1 VTPMYNVTLVNLA
14 ADARSAAVVWEKI
27 ERPEV
32 SDEELRRV
40 LQNFCE
46 IDAVENAAADPEIRV
61 QVRQQN
67 YLIRTGQGKL
77 VLYDVLN
84 RELPGRSLAVA
95 EVMAELDGTA
105 IAALTKSPFVP
116 AEAGPGAALEP
127 AVSPP
132 AARRSPLRLIALAA
146 VACALGGGHI
156 LLRLSSGADE
166 APVAFNRMDAA
177 EAAGLQATLA
187 GVYMTGTQPGQHGI
201 VLTTTEELR
210 LFELRDVDAPRVV
223 HATGEL
229 GRVGPTLCLA
239 SDQPGGLIMIPD
251 PDTMVYCGETY
262 KRIR

>member
-1 VTPMYNVTLVNLA
+1 MYNVTLINLA
-14 ADARSAAVVWEKI
+14 ADARSTAVDLERI
-27 ERPEV
+27 ERPGV
-32 SDEELRRV
+32 ADEELRRL

-61 QVRQQN
+61 QVRQES
-67 YLIRTGQGKL
+67 YLIRAGQEKL

-84 RELPGRSLAVA
+84 RELPGHSLTVA

-105 IAALTKSPFVP
+105 IAARTTPILVP
-116 AEAGPGAALEP
+116 VQAGPGAGAALEP

-132 AARRSPLRLIALAA
+132 AARPSPLRLIALAA
-146 VACALGGGHI
+146 VACALLGGHI
-156 LLRLSSGADE
+156 LLRLLSGAE
-166 APVAFNRMDAA
+166 ETPVAFRRMDAA

-201 VLTTTEELR
+201 VLTTTGELR
-210 LFELRDVDAPRVV
+210 LFELRAVDAPRLV

-239 SDQPGGLIMIPD
+239 TDQPGGLITMPD
-251 PDTMVYCGETY
+251 RDTWVYCGETY
-262 KRIR
+262 KRIP